1 MAVETV
7 GIVERSQQS
16 FEELKQIL
24 SSRRWQLYIFII
36 TVIFIVVAIF
46 VYNRFF
52 KSTTKTSYVENK
64 EFISGDYVDGIEVLY
79 FYTLWCPI
87 CKNANTVWN
96 EFINLPNFTGGKYN
110 GTTIIF
116 RMIDC
121 DKETHIA
128 DKFDITGYP
137 TVKLIKGD
145 QVIDFD
151 AKMTVD
157 SLMQFVKTSA

>member
-1 MAVETV
+1 MC
-7 GIVERSQQS
+7 IRD
-16 FEELKQIL
+16 
-24 SSRRWQLYIFII
+24 R
-36 TVIFIVVAIF
+36 
-46 VYNRFF
+46 
-52 KSTTKTSYVENK
+52 
-64 EFISGDYVDGIEVLY
+64 
-79 FYTLWCPI
+79 
-87 CKNANTVWN
+87 
-96 EFINLPNFTGGKYN
+96 YN

-116 RMIDC
+116 RKIDC